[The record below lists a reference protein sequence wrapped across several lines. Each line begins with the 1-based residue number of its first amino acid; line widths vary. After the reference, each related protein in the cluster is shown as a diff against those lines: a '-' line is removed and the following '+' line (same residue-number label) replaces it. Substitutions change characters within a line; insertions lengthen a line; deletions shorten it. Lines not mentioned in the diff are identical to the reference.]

1 MFSYVSKVKL
11 RLCRSEVWA
20 CAQVKCRRFA
30 YCVKLSVPHI
40 VPKAHFT
47 HEVRFTCEAY
57 FTFRASGTLSSKNAP
72 LSVDKSAFFVGGE
85 GEI

>member
-1 MFSYVSKVKL
+1 MYIIKSEVAAS
-11 RLCRSEVWA
+11 RSEVMPGGI
-20 CAQVKCRRFA
+20 VKSRRFA

-72 LSVDKSAFFVGGE
+72 LSVDKSAFFVGVA
-85 GEI
+85 

>member
-1 MFSYVSKVKL
+1 MYFIKSEVAAS
-11 RLCRSEVWA
+11 RSEVMPRGI
-20 CAQVKCRRFA
+20 VKSTRFA

-57 FTFRASGTLSSKNAP
+57 FTFRLRNT
-72 LSVDKSAFFVGGE
+72 
-85 GEI
+85 